1 MTIVRDGAR
10 RVAVRDDEPSAV
22 VTTRHWTRREL
33 AGVAG
38 PARETRA
45 VVEVLRA
52 LGGMRMRALLG
63 ATFVPDPAS
72 TVTVVEVPEGE
83 PLGWGSPTTCV
94 SELGTPLVPGLP
106 SDFTGAV
113 ADGLV
118 TAAGAT
124 PLPPGTLRVDRAAH
138 DEVDSSEMAFTLAA
152 GLLHTVFT
160 ALTND
165 RDHLAAAGT
174 AADAW

>member
-10 RVAVRDDEPSAV
+10 RVAVRWDEPSAV
-22 VTTRHWTRREL
+22 VTIRRWTHREL

-38 PARETRA
+38 PAREARA

-72 TVTVVEVPEGE
+72 TVTVIEVPEGE
-83 PLGWGSPTTCV
+83 PLGRDSPATCV
-94 SELGTPLVPGLP
+94 SELGTPLMPGLP
-106 SDFTGAV
+106 SDFAGAV
-113 ADGLV
+113 ADGL
-118 TAAGAT
+118 AAAARAT
-124 PLPPGTLRVDRAAH
+124 PLPPGTLRVDRAGH
-138 DEVDSSEMAFTLAA
+138 DEVDSAEMAFTLAA
-152 GLLHTVFT
+152 GLLHTVLT

-165 RDHLAAAGT
+165 HDHLTAAAT
-174 AADAW
+174 TADAW